1 MSAGNMSAGNES
13 AVNKSSVTMASAN
26 REHRVTVRSLAGHKK
41 RGERITMLTAYD
53 FTFARI
59 FEGAGIDL
67 ILVGDSLGNV
77 VQGADTTL
85 PVTLDEMI
93 YHTRLV
99 ARGLSRAMVVADMPF
114 GSYQVSPED
123 AVRNAIRLVK
133 EAGAQAVKLEGGV
146 NAAASIERIVAA
158 EIPVMGHIGLT
169 PQAVNRMG
177 GFRVQGRGERGRA
190 RILEDALAVQ
200 QAGAFAVVLEGVP
213 AALAAEITLRLDIP
227 TIGIGAGPD
236 CDGQVLVMHDLL
248 GLSDWTPSFVKRY
261 ANLGAVASQAAR
273 AFAEEVVNGKFP
285 DEQHSYR

>member
-1 MSAGNMSAGNES
+1 MSTVTTASAG
-13 AVNKSSVTMASAN
+13 
-26 REHRVTVRSLAGHKK
+26 REHRVTVRSLAGRKK

-59 FEGAGIDL
+59 FENAGIDL

-99 ARGLSRAMVVADMPF
+99 ARGLSRAMLVGDMPF
-114 GSYQVSPED
+114 GSYQVGPED
-123 AVRNAIRLVK
+123 AVRSAIRLVK
-133 EAGAQAVKLEGGV
+133 EGGAQAVKLEGGTNV
-146 NAAASIERIVAA
+146 APAIERIVAA
-158 EIPVMGHIGLT
+158 EIPVMGHVGLT

-177 GFRVQGRGERGRA
+177 GFRVQGRGEKGKA

-200 QAGAFAVVLEGVP
+200 EAGAFACVLEGVP
-213 AALAAEITLRLDIP
+213 AALASEITLRLDIP
-227 TIGIGAGPD
+227 TIGIGAGAD

-248 GLSDWTPSFVKRY
+248 GLNDWTPSFVKQY

-273 AFAEEVVNGKFP
+273 AFAEEVQNGKFP
-285 DEQHSYR
+285 DEEHSYS